1 VAGQLADD
9 DDELLGVLAE
19 DVALFDRGLLARYL
33 ELRRDLLQADEV
45 ALARRWLD
53 TQRGI
58 WAVQQVAGDRVRL
71 HNQASGEVAEVTRR
85 APQAPLARLDLLYAR
100 VGPDSSAGGRMLVGG
115 TVKLHRMLR
124 PQLQQF
130 LEGRPTG
137 GQVLAWFRQA
147 LRPGLPAMVNFEGEP
162 ILLATARYHVG
173 DAASVV
179 ERLRERLVEVSQ
191 GEFLETVQVDGRPIH
206 RGSVRLDGD
215 VVEIQTNSAKRLRR
229 LERLVRQAAPDA
241 RLLGREQQTAEEAMA
256 RLGTQEE
263 LPPIGLAPRVVA
275 DALEAFMTEQ
285 EERWVDEPIPALG
298 GLSPRKAVADQARR
312 PALEA
317 LLDDFEWMD
326 AQAGPG
332 GMGRGMDTTRLRS
345 LLGLPGGPR

>member
-1 VAGQLADD
+1 
-9 DDELLGVLAE
+9 
-19 DVALFDRGLLARYL
+19 
-33 ELRRDLLQADEV
+33 
-45 ALARRWLD
+45 
-53 TQRGI
+53 
-58 WAVQQVAGDRVRL
+58 
-71 HNQASGEVAEVTRR
+71 
-85 APQAPLARLDLLYAR
+85 
-100 VGPDSSAGGRMLVGG
+100 
-115 TVKLHRMLR
+115 MLR
-124 PQLQQF
+124 PRLQQF

-137 GQVLAWFRQA
+137 EQVLAWFREA

-162 ILLATARYHVG
+162 ILLATAQYHVG

-191 GEFLETVQVDGRPIH
+191 GEFLESVQVDGRPIH

-256 RLGTQEE
+256 RQGTPKE
-263 LPPIGLAPRVVA
+263 LPPTGLAPGAVTE
-275 DALEAFMTEQ
+275 ALEAFITEQ

-317 LLDDFEWMD
+317 LLNDFEWMD

-332 GMGRGMDTTRLRS
+332 GMGRGMDTTRLRH
-345 LLGLPGGPR
+345 LLGLPGGAPRSR